1 MFRRAG
7 VTAKSKKGCFL
18 GLLLVVILGT
28 SGCWEGREL
37 NARAFVTAV
46 AFDPPAEEGA
56 DPMEFLLSIQ
66 IPVPAKMG
74 GDSGGQGGDGPPFV
88 VYGTTAKTV
97 SVGIR
102 QLQRQL
108 DRELFFGHTQL
119 FLINAEVAATIGV
132 DQLLDHFKRDFRVQR
147 MTRIAIIDG
156 EAREILNTQ
165 PPISQ
170 TPSAY
175 IENLLSP
182 QSGVAINYI
191 SDFGRYLVE
200 QSDDGI
206 EPVLPRLKPGK
217 EATMTGGAAVLKNG
231 KFVGWLSNFETRGLN
246 IILNQMIGSNYE
258 VDCPLHPGETIV
270 VGTDAFRT
278 RYRLREA
285 NGQTIFQIK
294 VSGKF
299 ETIEFSDFHGPL
311 AEIQDDLEQKV
322 SVVIQ
327 RELEQTVRRAQEL
340 GADFLGVGRFLQA
353 YKPKLW
359 RQVKN
364 NWEQEFFA
372 FPIEVEV
379 KMEWAMTIRRFGG

>member
-1 MFRRAG
+1 MKAT
-7 VTAKSKKGCFL
+7 VMKKKGCFL
-18 GLLLVVILGT
+18 GLLLVVT
-28 SGCWEGREL
+28 FTTTGCWEGREL

-46 AFDPPAEEGA
+46 AFDLPTEEGA
-56 DPMEFLLSIQ
+56 EPGEILLSIQ

-74 GDSGGQGGDGPPFV
+74 GDSGQQGGDGAPFV
-88 VYGTTAKTV
+88 VYGTTAKMV

-132 DQLLDHFKRDFRVQR
+132 DRLLDHFKRDFRVQR

-156 EAREILNTQ
+156 EAKEILNRQ

-182 QSGVAINYI
+182 QSGVGINYI
-191 SDFGRYLVE
+191 SDFGRYLAE

-206 EPVLPRLKPGK
+206 DPVLPRLQPGK
-217 EATMTGGAAVLKNG
+217 ETTMTGGAAVLKNG
-231 KFVGWLSNFETRGLN
+231 KFRGWLSNFETRGLN
-246 IILNQMIGSNYE
+246 IILNQGIGSKYE
-258 VDCPLHPGETIV
+258 VECPLHPGETIV
-270 VGTDAFRT
+270 VGVDAFRS
-278 RYRLREA
+278 RYRLREV
-285 NGQTIFQIK
+285 NGQTIFQIVVK
-294 VSGKF
+294 GKF
-299 ETIEFSDFHGPL
+299 ETIEFSDIHGPL
-311 AEIQDDLEQKV
+311 AELQDDLEQKV
-322 SVVIQ
+322 SAAVQ
-327 RELEQTVRRAQEL
+327 QELEQTVRRAQEL
-340 GADFLGVGRFLQA
+340 GADILGVGRYLKSYQ
-353 YKPKLW
+353 PKW
-359 RQVKN
+359 WHQVKD

-379 KMEWAMTIRRFGG
+379 EMEWAMTIRRFGG